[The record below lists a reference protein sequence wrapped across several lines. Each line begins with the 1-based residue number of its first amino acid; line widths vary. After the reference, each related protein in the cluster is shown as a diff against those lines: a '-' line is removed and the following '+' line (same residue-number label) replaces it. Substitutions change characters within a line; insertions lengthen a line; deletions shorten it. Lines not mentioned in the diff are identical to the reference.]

1 MAEIVTSVKAP
12 RKVTV
17 FFSLPGN
24 EVITD
29 EDSGD
34 EENLHLRNLCGS
46 QIIPDATVAAARTS
60 APPRQDT

>member
-12 RKVTV
+12 REVTV

-34 EENLHLRNLCGS
+34 EENLHLRNLCGN
-46 QIIPDATVAAARTS
+46 QIIADATVAAARTS
-60 APPRQDT
+60 APSATG